1 MKIKRA
7 WKRHTEVVAIQEF
20 AQMELPLSTPNDSG
34 VYTEHTNVLIPSP
47 AGTVALALI
56 ARGDDGYHVSS
67 EFETRTGFSG
77 GWPSQNSKACKDKTE
92 AFTAGIIR
100 LERNW
105 EMGFSREY
113 ADRARQ
119 IYYNALHKQ
128 LTLF

>member
-20 AQMELPLSTPNDSG
+20 AQMELPLSTPHDSG

>member
-1 MKIKRA
+1 MKIKHNWGRFVEA
-7 WKRHTEVVAIQEF
+7 VTIQEF
-20 AQMELPLSTPNDSG
+20 AQMELPLSTPNNSG

-77 GWPSQNSKACKDKTE
+77 GWPSQSSKAWKDKTD
-92 AFTAGIIR
+92 AFTAGIVG

-119 IYYNALHKQ
+119 TYYNALHKQ

>member
-56 ARGDDGYHVSS
+56 ARGDDGYHVSG

-92 AFTAGIIR
+92 AFTAGVIQIQR
-100 LERNW
+100 KRGN
-105 EMGFSREY
+105 GFSWENTRM
-113 ADRARQ
+113 RRQAR
-119 IYYNALHKQ
+119 
-128 LTLF
+128 

>member
-113 ADRARQ
+113 AYRARQ

>member
-34 VYTEHTNVLIPSP
+34 VCTEHTNVLIPSP

>member
-77 GWPSQNSKACKDKTE
+77 GWPLQNSKTCKDKTE

-105 EMGFSREY
+105 DMGFSREY